1 MFLKPKLTFRKV
13 TPETWTQ
20 LCQCNNNINIILRR
34 NTLFSVLRLCVS
46 KHDSLNAIQADNSG
60 AIVYL
65 MPPNLFVTQS
75 LDSESNTLFA

>member
-1 MFLKPKLTFRKV
+1 MFLKPKLTFSKV
-13 TPETWTQ
+13 TPEMWTQ

-34 NTLFSVLRLCVS
+34 DTLFSVLRLCVS
-46 KHDSLNAIQADNSG
+46 KHDSLNAIQANSG

-65 MPPNLFVTQS
+65 MPHNLFVTQS